1 MNNPIS
7 AKPEPERLPDNTD
20 QPLPDLSRVFFG
32 IVKYPPGGHLGP
44 RIQRGIQFVYLI
56 SGGLEIEVD
65 GVRTRIKPGNLV
77 LMLPGRQESYYF
89 HPDQESEHSWCQ
101 LDFYQLPQHWV
112 DYLQQLPVQ
121 LTVTP
126 EMEQLLELGLM
137 ISGNSQMDQQAVLKR
152 LGEALLQFYLAI
164 TRVPNDERADGIPR
178 SVHRACRFMA
188 RCYSQ
193 PISLEQL
200 AEQAHCSVN
209 HLINQFN
216 RCFQTTPM
224 RYLWRLR
231 IRQSEGLLRH
241 TELPIA
247 LIAEQC
253 GFVSAFHFSRQ
264 FKAAHGVSPKTFRE
278 QFREPLRDTGKNH
291 SV

>member
-1 MNNPIS
+1 MQ
-7 AKPEPERLPDNTD
+7 TD
-20 QPLPDLSRVFFG
+20 QFLPDLRRVFFG
-32 IVKYPPGGHLGP
+32 IVKYPPGGKLGP

-65 GVRTRIKPGNLV
+65 GIRTAIKPGNLV
-77 LMLPGRQESYYF
+77 LMLPQRQESYYF

-101 LDFYQLPQHWV
+101 LDFHQLPQAWV
-112 DYLQQLPVQ
+112 EHLQTLPLQ

-137 ISGNSQMDQQAVLKR
+137 ISANTRIDQQVVLKR

-164 TRVPNDERADGIPR
+164 QQVPEDDRPDGMPR

-188 RCYSQ
+188 RHYSQ
-193 PISLEQL
+193 PLSLEQI

-216 RCFQTTPM
+216 RSYQTTPM

-231 IRQSEGLLRH
+231 IKQAESLLRH
-241 TELPIA
+241 TELAIN

-253 GFVSAFHFSRQ
+253 GFATAFHFSRQ
-264 FKAAHGVSPKTFRE
+264 FKACHGVSPKAFRE
-278 QFREPLRDTGKNH
+278 GFRKR
-291 SV
+291 S